1 MDPSECPG
9 VGPIATATR
18 RPSEAGPRTARVA
31 DVVMD
36 TLVAAGVQHAFMVA
50 GGGAMHLNDAAGA
63 HPALEVVCTQHEQ
76 AAAIAAETYTKVS
89 GRLALCLVTTGPGG
103 TNAITGVAGGWLDS
117 TPMVIVSG
125 QVKTADLAR
134 GWGVRQRGV
143 QELDIVSIVRPITKD
158 AVMVDDPTSV
168 RYHVERAVRLAT
180 SGRPGPVWVD
190 IPLDVQ
196 AAEVD
201 VAALDAFRA
210 DGPPE
215 ARGLDAAGLDAA
227 GLDAAGLD
235 AAGLDAVAVDV
246 ARLLRGAERPLALL
260 GAGVRLAGAE
270 EVARRLVERLGVPV
284 LTTWPAHGVVG
295 DDHPLFVGRPGPL
308 APRGANFALQ
318 CADAVVCIGARLDMV
333 TTGYDP
339 ADFARRARKVV
350 VDIDAAELAKLEG
363 AAHVLVHADAKAF
376 IAAVARHLGGA
387 PPLAID
393 AWRARCREWR
403 ARYPVVGAVHR
414 QPGERVST
422 YGFADALSDVI
433 AGDDVIALGS
443 SGLGIEILLLAL
455 RLHTGQ
461 RATVT
466 TALGAMGY
474 GPPAAVG
481 ACLASGRRRTICVDG
496 DGGLQLNAQELE
508 TVRRLGLPV
517 KLFVLSN
524 GGYAS
529 IRASQQRWFGRLSG
543 ADATSGLTLPPL
555 DALAG
560 AYGLP
565 YVRLDGWRP
574 LGPQLTAVLDAP
586 GPVMCEV
593 PTPFD
598 EPREPSQVSER
609 TPSGGMRSRPIE
621 DLAPLLPRDE
631 LAANLALSP

>member
-1 MDPSECPG
+1 VPAVASDRAGVATTTTEARDRPAPPAPS
-9 VGPIATATR
+9 
-18 RPSEAGPRTARVA
+18 TARVA
-31 DVVMD
+31 DLVMD
-36 TLVAAGVQHAFMVA
+36 TLAAAGVRHAFMVA

-63 HPALEVVCTQHEQ
+63 HPLLEVVCTQHEQ
-76 AAAIAAETYTKVS
+76 AAAIAAETYAKVS

-103 TNAITGVAGGWLDS
+103 TNAITGVAGAWLDS
-117 TPMVIVSG
+117 TPMVVVSG

-134 GWGVRQRGV
+134 GWNVRQRGV
-143 QELDIVSIVRPITKD
+143 QEVDIVSIVGPITKD
-158 AVMVDDPTSV
+158 AVMVDDPRSV
-168 RYHVERAVRLAT
+168 RYHVERAVHLAT

-196 AAEVD
+196 AAEVE
-201 VAALDAFRA
+201 LDDLPTF
-210 DGPPE
+210 GPGPRPARTRTELEEYSAE
-215 ARGLDAAGLDAA
+215 A
-227 GLDAAGLD
+227 
-235 AAGLDAVAVDV
+235 
-246 ARLLRGAERPLALL
+246 ARLLQAAARPLVLL

-270 EVARRLVERLGVPV
+270 DRARRLVERLGVPV
-284 LTTWPAHGVVG
+284 LTTWPAHGIVG
-295 DDHPLFVGRPGPL
+295 DDHPLFAGRPGPL
-308 APRGANFALQ
+308 AARGANFALQ
-318 CADAVVCIGARLDMV
+318 AADVLVCVGARLDMV

-339 ADFARRARKVV
+339 AGFGRRARKLV
-350 VDIDAAELAKLEG
+350 VDIDPAELAKLEG
-363 AAHVLVHADAKAF
+363 AADVLVHADAGAF
-376 IAAVARHLGGA
+376 VDALARHVGDA
-387 PPLAID
+387 PPLPVD
-393 AWRARCREWR
+393 AWRTRCRAWR
-403 ARYPVVGAVHR
+403 TAYPVVSAMHR
-414 QPGERVST
+414 RPGERVST

-433 AGDDVIALGS
+433 RDDDVLALGS
-443 SGLGIEILLLAL
+443 SGLGIEVFLLAL

-474 GPPAAVG
+474 GPPAALG

-508 TVRRLGLPV
+508 TIRRLGLPV

-555 DALAG
+555 RALAD

-565 YVRLDGWRP
+565 YAVIDGWQP
-574 LGPQLTAVLDAP
+574 LAPQLEAVLGSA
-586 GPVMCEV
+586 GPVLCEV
-593 PTPFD
+593 PTPLD
-598 EPREPSQVSER
+598 EPREPTQVSER

-631 LAANLALSP
+631 LAANLAVP